1 MAFIDDARHS
11 GRPIFASNSN
21 GLPRQFYTLAVLG
34 TSLTFWAILI
44 VVLTHI

>member
-11 GRPIFASNSN
+11 GRPLFASNSN
-21 GLPRQFYTLAVLG
+21 VPRQLYTLAVLG